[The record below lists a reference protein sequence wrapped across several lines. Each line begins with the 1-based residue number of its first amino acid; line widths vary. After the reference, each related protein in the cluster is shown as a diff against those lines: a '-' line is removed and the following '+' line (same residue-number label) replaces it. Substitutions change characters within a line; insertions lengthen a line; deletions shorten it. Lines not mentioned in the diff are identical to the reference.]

1 MSGTFRP
8 NQIDPP
14 VTAPMLD
21 QRTGAPS
28 ATWRQWF
35 GGISRFLA
43 RMSDVTI
50 AYDPPSVPAN
60 STLTVS
66 FGLAGARPGDTMTAT
81 FAPGNASVV
90 VGADVLTADNVTVRF
105 QNLSGGAIDLAAGTI
120 FLAWRRRQ

>member
-1 MSGTFRP
+1 MSGTFNP
-8 NQIDPP
+8 NKVEPP
-14 VTAPMLD
+14 SRAPMLD

-35 GGISRFLA
+35 DGISRFVA

-60 STLTVS
+60 STLIVS
-66 FGLAGARPGDTMTAT
+66 FGLPSARPGDSVAAT
-81 FAPGNASVV
+81 FAPGNSSVV

-105 QNLSGGAIDLAAGTI
+105 TNLTGAPIDLASGTI